1 MSQVYQDLGAVY
13 ETYAG
18 TTETFSA
25 TIIDPD
31 LGTPMNLTDTTKFA
45 NGNANAKIV
54 KPNNNIIGIVPITYN
69 DRTNGI
75 VQFTVDDTIA
85 TNYNLGNY
93 IVEIILGNASNKPIL
108 QQNANFNIKR
118 TR

>member
-1 MSQVYQDLGAVY
+1 MSNVYSDLGAEYV
-13 ETYAG
+13 TYAG

-31 LGTPMNLTDTTKFA
+31 TGAAMDLTDTTKFA
-45 NGNANAKIV
+45 NGNANARIV
-54 KPNNNIIGIVPITYN
+54 KPNNNIIGIVAITYN

-85 TNYNLGNY
+85 TNNNLGNY
-93 IVEIILGNASNKPIL
+93 IVEIILGNNSNKPIL